1 MEIYPTQLKS
11 GIKPTPEFAKKKL
24 AEFAVNIGIRCSH
37 CCTYCSVPASTRM
50 HQAHKD
56 AGVSAFEYKSV
67 AIVDPHIDDAVRH
80 DAKAM
85 RRRGMV
91 QLCTIVDAWAPEGVM
106 YDLGRKCLEAILAE
120 PGWTVRILTKNVA
133 VMKDFD
139 VVQRYRDRV
148 LVGISI
154 TGTPNKSDVIQAIEP
169 FASPIPE
176 RIAAMKEAHRLG
188 LRTYAMFCPLLP
200 GISDGPDQID
210 ELIQTA
216 LEFGAE
222 EVFIEAVNA
231 RGKALPNTVAALEG
245 RGHAIEA
252 EAADDVRTRA
262 IWSGYVRRL
271 IQNSQRSV
279 RKYWDIDKLRFL
291 LYPTGLKP
299 EDLAA
304 IRADDAGIIWLG
316 NERTKAPRRVSPVLS

>member
-1 MEIYPTQLKS
+1 VEIHLTQLKS
-11 GIKPTPEFAKKKL
+11 GIRPTPGFAKKKL
-24 AEFAVNIGIRCSH
+24 AEFAVNVGVRCSH
-37 CCTYCSVPASTRM
+37 GCTYCSVAASMRM
-50 HQAHKD
+50 HHAYKD
-56 AGVSAFEYKSV
+56 AGVSPFENMIL

-80 DAKAM
+80 DARTM
-85 RRRGMV
+85 RKRGMV

-148 LVGISI
+148 LVGMSI
-154 TGTPNKSDVIQAIEP
+154 TGTPDKADVIQAIEP

-176 RIAAMKEAHRLG
+176 RIASMKEAHRLG

-200 GISDGPDQID
+200 GISDDPEQID

-216 LEFGAE
+216 REFGAE
-222 EVFIEAVNA
+222 EVFMEGVNA
-231 RGKALPNTVAALEG
+231 RGKALPNTVTGLEECG
-245 RGHAIEA
+245 YVFEA
-252 EAADDVRTRA
+252 EATDDVRTRA
-262 IWSGYVRRL
+262 VWSDYVRRL
-271 IQNSQRSV
+271 VQDSQRSV

-291 LYPTGLKP
+291 LYPTGMKP
-299 EDLAA
+299 EDVAA
-304 IRADDAGIIWLG
+304 IRADDAGVIWLG
-316 NERTKAPRRVSPVLS
+316 KEGTKASKEVSPVLS